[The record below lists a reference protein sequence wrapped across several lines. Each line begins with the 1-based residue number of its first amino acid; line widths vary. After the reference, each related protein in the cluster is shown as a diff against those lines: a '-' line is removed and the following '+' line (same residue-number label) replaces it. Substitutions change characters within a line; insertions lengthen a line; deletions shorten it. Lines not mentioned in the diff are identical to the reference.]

1 MQLYIRPII
10 DLHKEMTEIVGKTE
24 YFPIIDELFEKL
36 KVEPKLFV
44 QDLHLSEN
52 SVRRVLKKLSE
63 EHQYISRQGSDRKT
77 FYIFSKLLDIVE

>member
-10 DLHKEMTEIVGKTE
+10 DLHKEMTEIEGKTE

-36 KVEPKLFV
+36 KVEPKKLV

-63 EHQYISRQGSDRKT
+63 EHQYIYQDKAVIERHLIS
-77 FYIFSKLLDIVE
+77 LVNCLV